1 VDDDDDDECSIP
13 FVEFRPVCP
22 GWLEDIEGAS
32 RLLLLQI
39 RPGEGRSERDSTRLL
54 LLPLDNFDGELR
66 VKNVYVDG
74 ISTDLLLDS
83 SSPRRVSTS
92 LPAILLTTLSSSTR
106 VFFRIFIVLASLS
119 NPSFFHFHCC
129 RRAEGED
136 ALMIISFN

>member
-1 VDDDDDDECSIP
+1 VGDDDDECSIP

-32 RLLLLQI
+32 RLLLQI
-39 RPGEGRSERDSTRLL
+39 RPGEGRSERVSTRLL

-83 SSPRRVSTS
+83 SSPRRVSTP
-92 LPAILLTTLSSSTR
+92 LPAILPTTLSSSTR

-119 NPSFFHFHCC
+119 NPSFSISTAVDEL
-129 RRAEGED
+129 RART
-136 ALMIISFN
+136 L